1 MKFAAFLFVGL
12 LVTFAAQAAPAT
24 SDLSWTAPTT
34 RVDGTPLQVE
44 DIAEYRVYYSVDN
57 PVTVDSTEVV
67 VGGSEVASTITLTL
81 VPRADP
87 YVVSFAVAT
96 VDTDGRVSALSE
108 IVSKTFVVNS
118 TAAPMPPTSLVFSI
132 TCIDECTIKEL

>member
-87 YVVSFAVAT
+87 YVVSFAVVT

-108 IVSKTFVVNS
+108 SVNKTFVVNS
-118 TAAPMPPTSLVFSI
+118 TAAPVPPTNIIFTI
-132 TCIDECTIKEL
+132 TCTSGCTITEL